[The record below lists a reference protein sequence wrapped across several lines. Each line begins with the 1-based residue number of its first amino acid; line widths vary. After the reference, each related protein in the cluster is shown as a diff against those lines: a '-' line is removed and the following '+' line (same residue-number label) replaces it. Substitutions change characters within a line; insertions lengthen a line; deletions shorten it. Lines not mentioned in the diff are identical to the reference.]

1 MLLNF
6 FFFTFQSD
14 LTFDSLIWFPLSENT
29 AGEMEKLRTN
39 KPNEFSCI
47 LDRVIKWLSAK
58 FTIFEET
65 INLWKCCH
73 VVIAKKKFNCC

>member
-6 FFFTFQSD
+6 FFFSFQSD
-14 LTFDSLIWFPLSENT
+14 LTFDSLT
-29 AGEMEKLRTN
+29 AGEMEQLRTN

-47 LDRVIKWLSAK
+47 LDRGIKWLSAK